1 LNTSNRNLIAVTVL
15 LWVLHVVLRVVQRL
29 ASPEVHSHLR
39 GWPRVG
45 R

>member
-1 LNTSNRNLIAVTVL
+1 MSNKNLLAVAIL
-15 LWVLHVVLRVVQRL
+15 LWVLRVVQRL
-29 ASPEVHSHLR
+29 ATPEGYSHLK

>member
-1 LNTSNRNLIAVTVL
+1 MSNRSLIALSFL

-29 ASPEVHSHLR
+29 ATPEGYTHLK

>member
-1 LNTSNRNLIAVTVL
+1 MSNRNLIAVAVL

-29 ASPEVHSHLR
+29 AGPEVYWHLK